1 MKYSFK
7 ISDIDDILSRESK
20 YIKDLKTEFG
30 HTEDFSRNIR
40 RIVSIAKKRK
50 LDYECLEPFL
60 NSVDT
65 GIIYVVIGQKSFEL
79 LFSMFPLLISSS
91 IDKYDLKST
100 IRNLYKKAVESD
112 KDLSLLFELTVIK
125 AFISFFREEHKG
137 KKHEKEFNN
146 AINTLRD
153 TLIEIRNEICSYIAF
168 NRDFHRHILDKALI
182 TPNLEFSD
190 SWGLLKQKIVS
201 YYFPFELFT
210 DLVGFFNTLASLDRE
225 MEIIKYFEEKTIW
238 SIDDISSPPYPYYL
252 PFLRDEVK
260 GIILKTISK
269 KSKQTREYLI
279 KEENDLNSQINNIKK
294 DINDELKE
302 FDTAFIQ
309 EITSSLQYPA
319 NVSLVS
325 KINSYIIDFN
335 RKTMGNILMANKLLE
350 RFNMLKKK
358 MMKNEQMRNITYEQ
372 LINLFKKQGYIENS
386 DIFLSMEAFSDYM
399 KHFEDLFD
407 KNKKYVL
414 KISKTSFNN
423 LKNAYKQNSSRE
435 TEEQLLLMKNI
446 INAKTFSTK
455 FNYDFIR
462 DNYADI
468 MSSIEND
475 LIVFLLLENI
485 RVFNVEY
492 SKSRVKEKKEYF
504 FINNYLMPHKKL
516 FYFDGKTPC
525 QKERMSI
532 REGNLIE
539 VGQIIKK
546 HYLKVVSSLVYDIR
560 GSSFMS
566 QKLNNAEQQV
576 YIMRKYQGILNN
588 VLKSHD
594 GFPIKETGD
603 GGIALF
609 FNKSKELYRNLF
621 KETMSSR
628 NVHIRHSI
636 ATGSNLAIKE
646 SEIAS
651 SKALDCSIKL
661 IENTENFI
669 KDNYINYRDWFFDV
683 HEKKLIHEGIEY
695 ALLPPEFKSLF
706 RIGVGI
712 ASGIINKDI
721 SLNVNAFGD
730 IDVYGADINEAKTFS
745 EGRDPAQSVI
755 IIDHIT
761 LFNLILNK
769 EFFIDDINIERD
781 DYFSNFLTMMQNEP
795 TLTLKHVGN
804 FFINPVGTYVKSKR
818 EKSKRMLF
826 DFIPTDL
833 EIDENGILYSDNEPI
848 KLLYQITVK

>member
-1 MKYSFK
+1 MKYNFN
-7 ISDIDDILSRESK
+7 IADIDDILSRESK
-20 YIKDLKTEFG
+20 YIKDLKNEFG
-30 HTEDFSRNIR
+30 HRDKFAQNIR

-60 NSVDT
+60 SSVDT
-65 GIIYVVIGQKSFEL
+65 GIIYLIIGQKQFNL
-79 LFSMFPLLISSS
+79 LFSMFPLLVTSS
-91 IDKYDLKST
+91 IDKTDLKDI

-112 KDLSLLFELTVIK
+112 KELSLIFELAVIK
-125 AFISFFREEHKG
+125 AFISFYREEHKG
-137 KKHEKEFNN
+137 KKDEKRFRN

-168 NRDFHRHILDKALI
+168 NRDFHRNILDKAMI

-190 SWGLLKQKIVS
+190 SWALLKQKIAS
-201 YYFPFELFT
+201 YYFPFNLFI
-210 DLVGFFNTLASLDRE
+210 DLVAFFNTLASLDRE
-225 MEIIKYFEEKTIW
+225 MEIIKYFEDKTIW

-252 PFLRDEVK
+252 PYLRDDVK

-269 KSKQTREYLI
+269 KSKQTREYLL
-279 KEENDLNSQINNIKK
+279 KEENDLNSQINTIKK

-302 FDTAFIQ
+302 FDTAFVQ
-309 EITSSLQYPA
+309 EISSSLHYPA

-358 MMKNEQMRNITYEQ
+358 MVKNEQLRNVTYDQ
-372 LINLFKKQGYIENS
+372 LISLFKKQGFIENS
-386 DIFLSMEAFSDYM
+386 DIFLSIEAFSDYV

-407 KNKKYVL
+407 KNRKYML

-423 LKNAYKQNSSRE
+423 MKNAYKNDNSKDA
-435 TEEQLLLMKNI
+435 EEQLLLLKNI
-446 INAKTFSTK
+446 ITSKTFSTK

-462 DNYADI
+462 DNYTDI

-504 FINNYLMPHKKL
+504 FINNYLIPHKKL
-516 FYFDGKTPC
+516 FYFDGKTSC
-525 QKERMSI
+525 S
-532 REGNLIE
+532 REHISVKDSNLIE
-539 VGQIIKK
+539 IGHIIKK

-588 VLKSHD
+588 ILKTHD

-603 GGIALF
+603 GGISLF
-609 FNKSKELYRNLF
+609 FSKSKELYRNLF

-636 ATGSNLAIKE
+636 ATGTNVAIKE
-646 SEIAS
+646 SESAS

-661 IENTENFI
+661 IENTEKFI

-683 HEKKLIHEGIEY
+683 HEKKVIHEGIEY

-706 RIGVGI
+706 RIGIGI
-712 ASGIINKDI
+712 SSGIINKDI

-730 IDVYGADINEAKTFS
+730 IDVYGSSINEAKTFS
-745 EGRDPAQSVI
+745 EGKDPSQSVI

-781 DYFSNFLTMMQNEP
+781 DYFANFLNMMKSES
-795 TLTLKHVGN
+795 TLTLKHIGN
-804 FFINPVGTYVKSKR
+804 FSINPAGAYIKTKR
-818 EKSKRMLF
+818 EKSKRILF
-826 DFIPTDL
+826 DSIPSDL
-833 EIDENGILYSDNEPI
+833 TIDENGVLYSDNEPV
-848 KLLYQITVK
+848 KLLYQITIK